1 MATPFSKSNL
11 GATPTQFTSSPH
23 PSAVPMGR
31 PLSHKSPSMKTPSAS
46 GQGHQNYPSTSSH
59 QYPTPLPITSAA
71 IEDVAVFSSPS
82 ALLALGL
89 GGITPSPAAN
99 DALGGQGI
107 NEGDLHSMAIPSLGI
122 TGPKDIEDEKRKRID
137 EVLQLLRTRVAGRG
151 VCREG
156 IERLGKLEGLECM
169 WQDNDLSIA
178 GNSLDLEVEFEPG
191 QEIVKNVTLRYAT
204 PDAPEGERRVEAS
217 EVLKR
222 NLMQGPGEQEGG
234 HWKSMAEFHE
244 NLRRLARLDQ
254 LSREINCFE
263 AVEGIYECL
272 RRIWDEEKKHGTRQ
286 SHLDHI
292 CKGWIGKP
300 SMHGGKHVGLML
312 RYWVDQRRMFEAK
325 QVPPSNAMD
334 TDLPAQDDEEV
345 PDKANFYSAAIECET
360 GYPSLRVSKEWVS
373 ADVFTEIRNEDG
385 GDNELEIRM
394 INWTEPPPTLV
405 SPLSNNPDSVALE
418 PTILSSTAPNIR
430 FVARLEPPVDMPIF
444 AAVEIY
450 RAIGANMMQESKTT
464 TYDSLVV
471 PSQGDSNFIEF
482 EGRQVMQKRE
492 ISTFGADGKPVKQR
506 HTYTFNT
513 FEQVPGR
520 TIRDIP
526 FSHPRQLA
534 DVLPILRQYAFISS
548 LLRRIFSD
556 SQTASRSDTQRTP
569 GEKSVPQLFQESRP
583 NGYFISNVN
592 PTECRLNSL
601 LRSGRN
607 NGFKPPPTAISTPPA
622 NEVRVDISLRTPM
635 SLPPTVLLVFN
646 INEDNQMRSSDSAPL
661 LTRIASRQVMIGADI
676 GLNGEIN
683 ISHISGILPSN
694 ATDYTS
700 NEKCEDEKRKLR
712 SQIARV
718 LETCEDLGMLVEWVL
733 KWIRKHTDG

>member
-156 IERLGKLEGLECM
+156 IERLGKLEGLE
-169 WQDNDLSIA
+169 W
-178 GNSLDLEVEFEPG
+178 
-191 QEIVKNVTLRYAT
+191 
-204 PDAPEGERRVEAS
+204 ERRVEAS

-292 CKGWIGKP
+292 CKGWDWKTI
-300 SMHGGKHVGLML
+300 
-312 RYWVDQRRMFEAK
+312 YAW
-325 QVPPSNAMD
+325 
-334 TDLPAQDDEEV
+334 EE
-345 PDKANFYSAAIECET
+345 STAAIECET

-646 INEDNQMRSSDSAPL
+646 INEHNQMRSSDSAPL